1 MRYWPKV
8 ICMIG
13 LMAISCGGKKDVTQ
27 YMTSKEHYEY
37 AMRYFQKKNWTKA
50 QEEFS
55 LVTYKYSGS
64 DVADDAQYYVAECNF
79 MLKDYVSAASDF
91 DRLVTS
97 YPKSEWVE
105 MAMYRLVLC
114 YYDLSPGYALDQR
127 FTLDALNA
135 IQNFLDLFQ
144 HSERRAEVEKYH
156 AEIKTKLA
164 KKHFESANIY
174 RKLGEYDAA
183 IVYYDQV
190 ITDYYDGPFVKEAQF
205 WKGHCYYRAKDY
217 AKARLILNRFL
228 DEKSADPDMIKD
240 ARELIE
246 EIGKKQVQLEN
257 TASRGQR

>member
-1 MRYWPKV
+1 MV
-8 ICMIG
+8 G
-13 LMAISCGGKKDVTQ
+13 LLAAACGSKKDVTQ
-27 YMTSKEHYEY
+27 YMTSKEHFEY
-37 AMRYFQKKNWTKA
+37 AMRFFQKKNWTKA

-64 DVADDAQYYVAECNF
+64 DVADDAQYYIGECNF
-79 MLKDYVSAASDF
+79 KLKDYVSAASEF

-135 IQNFLDLFQ
+135 IQNFLDLFP
-144 HSERRAEVEKYH
+144 HSERRSEVEKYH
-156 AEIKTKLA
+156 TEIKIKLA

-190 ITDYYDGPFVKEAQF
+190 ITDYYDGPFVTEAQY
-205 WKGHCYYRAKDY
+205 WKGYCYFKTKDY
-217 AKARLILNRFL
+217 AKARLVLLRFL
-228 DEKSADPDMIKD
+228 DAKDADPDRVKD
-240 ARELIE
+240 AKEVLE
-246 EIGKKQVQLEN
+246 EIGKKQTQLDN